1 MEHLLTVKEYKR
13 MADEYDKVKYKCKC
27 GHRVVIK
34 HNQTKAMC
42 SWCGSYVFK
51 DNQEEFKYR
60 ISEQI
65 KKRVR

>member
-42 SWCGSYVFK
+42 SWCGRYVFK

-65 KKRVR
+65 KKR